1 MIDIYWYTWLIY
13 DFRNKP
19 FHKTQIPL
27 PQRLLG
33 LAHILFL
40 AKTTGHQID
49 HLQKKML
56 LQTNR
61 CQRKFYKIN
70 GCKWKFYKPIGASES
85 FTNPIWQCKWKFYKP
100 WHLCKWKF
108 FKPNHWCIERF
119 TNQSFVS
126 VKVLQTRASV
136 QVTGVIILY
145 RRLVTVEM
153 NSEPWNRTNSYTY

>member
-1 MIDIYWYTWLIY
+1 MIFI
-13 DFRNKP
+13 RNKP
-19 FHKTQIPL
+19 YHKTQIPL

-61 CQRKFYKIN
+61 ASVQVKVFYWYI
-70 GCKWKFYKPIGASES
+70 ES
-85 FTNPIWQCKWKFYKP
+85 FK
-100 WHLCKWKF
+100 
-108 FKPNHWCIERF
+108 
-119 TNQSFVS
+119 NQSLVS

-145 RRLVTVEM
+145 RRFVTVEM
-153 NSEPWNRTNSYTY
+153 NPEP